1 MLGAVAPKL
10 LGGRSRVRLV
20 EGALLG
26 VAGAVLGGLVG
37 WYAIHSR
44 LAGFALA
51 AVLALALVYSIRT
64 VSSSA

>member
-1 MLGAVAPKL
+1 VLGAVAPRL
-10 LGGRSRVRLV
+10 LGGRTAPSLL

-44 LAGFALA
+44 IAGFVLA
-51 AVLALALVYSIRT
+51 ALLTLALVYSIRT
-64 VSSSA
+64 VSSSV

>member
-1 MLGAVAPKL
+1 MAPTL
-10 LGGRSRVRLV
+10 LGGRTSVRLI

-44 LAGFALA
+44 IAGLVLA
-51 AVLALALVYSIRT
+51 ALLALALVYSMRT
-64 VSSSA
+64 VSSSV

>member
-1 MLGAVAPKL
+1 MLGALAPIL
-10 LGGRSRVRLV
+10 LGGRTSVRLV

-44 LAGFALA
+44 IAGFVLA
-51 AVLALALVYSIRT
+51 ALLALALVYSMRT